1 MQKAAQMFRIVV
13 FLILVLGTGQAI
25 AQQNSV
31 AANDSV
37 AARRAERRAIIQYRA
52 RHQTFYSTTTEV
64 GQPSRPVIPRSAGST
79 AVPNR

>member
-1 MQKAAQMFRIVV
+1 MFRIVV
-13 FLILVLGTGQAI
+13 FFILVLGTGQAV

-52 RHQTFYSTTTEV
+52 RNQMFYPTTSEV
-64 GQPSRPVIPRSAGST
+64 GQPSRPVIPRSAGT
-79 AVPNR
+79 TVVPNR